1 MIKVE
6 EKQYRI
12 RETISTNG
20 TKSYRPES
28 SVDWENWEP
37 THSFSFT
44 WQPFYATSYKE
55 ALKCIKQYK
64 EWKSEVIHLN
74 PLEKGEDGTQTTVW
88 VEPEKEDCC
97 GSIVLLI
104 VWNVLLSLGVILSLC
119 ISIK

>member
-12 RETISTNG
+12 RETVSTNG
-20 TKSYRPES
+20 AKSYRPES
-28 SVDWENWEP
+28 SVDWKNWKP

-44 WQPFYATSYKE
+44 WQPFYANSYRE
-55 ALKCIKQYK
+55 ALKCIKQDK
-64 EWKSEVIHLN
+64 EWESEVIHLN

-97 GSIVLLI
+97 GSIVWLI